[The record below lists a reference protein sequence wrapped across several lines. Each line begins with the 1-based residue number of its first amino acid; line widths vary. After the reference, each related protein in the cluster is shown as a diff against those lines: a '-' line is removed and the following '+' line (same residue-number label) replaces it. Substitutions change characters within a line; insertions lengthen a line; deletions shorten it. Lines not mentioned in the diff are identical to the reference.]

1 MKNYKNNRYRKM
13 GSDNEKIQKQNYN
26 ESKNNSQILTELGL
40 SEETLEVYLKKLYSK
55 MNVTNRLQVII
66 YCYNNNLIPH
76 LLN

>member
-1 MKNYKNNRYRKM
+1 MIGNKEVIMFDEPEQKILYKILE
-13 GSDNEKIQKQNYN
+13 G
-26 ESKNNSQILTELGL
+26 KNNSQILTELGL

>member
-1 MKNYKNNRYRKM
+1 MF
-13 GSDNEKIQKQNYN
+13 DEPEQKILDKIL
-26 ESKNNSQILTELGL
+26 EGKNNSQILTELGL